1 MKKNLVLILALL
13 LNTNAC
19 LAFSGADFYDL
30 VKYHREYY
38 PNTKIL
44 KSKYKQKDGLI
55 NGKLYSYN
63 ENGELTSKEKYELGK
78 KQGFSYAY
86 TIEHKIKKY
95 YENDVLQYEKIYN
108 KKNAYLAKNT
118 YENGVLAYREDFLKD
133 GREYKKTIYKENKT
147 NKVILTFY
155 KDINSKNEL
164 FSLNNQILPKEL
176 REITFGTTIITNE
189 IYYSENKPKTNDISY
204 FNKNGAI
211 LWKLKYKGEK
221 LTNSI
226 IYVYNENKK
235 LDSELDT
242 NLVKNSKKITTYHP
256 TGTIKTIQEYSQN
269 PEDKE
274 FNIANGVF
282 YTYKENEKIISKI
295 LYKNNKI
302 IENELWEYYPTGEL
316 YIKATNKNNQAS
328 GKYLEYAQNGIIVVD
343 ENYLNNKPDG
353 VKKEYYRNG
362 NIKFVGYYKG
372 GLPYGKSTS
381 YWRNGNLSNET
392 NYLNGKKHGVS
403 KSYWE
408 NGNIA
413 FYDTYSNGT
422 ITSKKAYDMYGKEL
436 WSQKY

>member
-19 LAFSGADFYDL
+19 FAFSGAGFYDL
-30 VKYHREYY
+30 VKYHREYH

-44 KSKYKQKDGLI
+44 KSKYKLKESLI
-55 NGKLYSYN
+55 HGKLYSYN
-63 ENGELTSKEKYELGK
+63 EYGELTSKEKYELGK
-78 KQGFSYAY
+78 KQGFSFEY
-86 TIEHKIKKY
+86 TLEHKIKKY

-108 KKNAYLAKNT
+108 KNNAYLAKNT
-118 YENGVLAYREDFLKD
+118 YENGVLAHKEEYLKD
-133 GREYKKTIYKENKT
+133 GRPFKKTFYKNDRIA
-147 NKVILTFY
+147 KVVLSFY
-155 KDINSKNEL
+155 KDINSKEPAFL
-164 FSLNNQILPKEL
+164 LSNQILPKEL
-176 REITFGTTIITNE
+176 KEVPYGTTYITNE
-189 IYYSENKPKTNDISY
+189 IYYSENSPKANDISY
-204 FNKNGAI
+204 FNKKKEI
-211 LWKLKYKGEK
+211 LWKLKYKSEK

-226 IYVYNENKK
+226 IYIYDENHK
-235 LDSELDT
+235 LDSELDV
-242 NLVKNSKKITTYHP
+242 NVVKNSKKITTYYP
-256 TGTIKTIQEYSQN
+256 TGTVKTIQEYSKD
-269 PEDKE
+269 PETKE
-274 FNIANGVF
+274 YVIANGIF